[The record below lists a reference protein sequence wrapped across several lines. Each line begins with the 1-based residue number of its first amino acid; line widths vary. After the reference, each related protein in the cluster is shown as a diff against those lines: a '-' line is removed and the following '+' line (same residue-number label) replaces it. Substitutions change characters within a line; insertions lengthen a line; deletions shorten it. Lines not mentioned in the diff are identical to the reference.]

1 MGPKQGPS
9 KKTVQKAKEKIVE
22 DKTFG
27 LKNKNK
33 SKNVQN
39 YIKQVTHQVK
49 GTSEAQERKKQEEK
63 KAALLAKQA
72 MEKQMNELF
81 IAAIIQPKVPL
92 GVDPKTIVCEFF
104 KQATCAKGA
113 RCKFSH
119 DLSVGKK
126 ATKINLYEDDRDAKQ
141 QDKIDDWDQKK
152 LEDVINEKHGQ
163 KVANQTDIVCK
174 YFLDAIEKSQYGW
187 FWTCPNGGKS
197 CKYRHALPPG
207 YVFQTKAEREAAKGK
222 KAEEVSI
229 EEIIEQQRAK
239 LGAGGGTPVTEESFA
254 KWKLEKVA
262 RKAAEEE
269 KRRKEEAK
277 KTGGRGVLSGRALF
291 SYDPSLFRDD
301 DDAAEDEYE
310 VRPDNEDDDDE
321 EKPAYR
327 PVDEAAE
334 KMDASLYMDDVEDNL
349 DELMEEE
356 KGSK

>member
-1 MGPKQGPS
+1 MPPKQQAS
-9 KKTVQKAKEKIVE
+9 KKTVQKAKEKAVE

-39 YIKQVTHQVK
+39 YIKQVAHQVK
-49 GTSEAQERKKQEEK
+49 GTSEREERKKLEEK
-63 KAALLAKQA
+63 KAAQAAKIA

-81 IAAIIQPKVPL
+81 ISAIIQPKVPL

-104 KQATCAKGA
+104 KQATCAKGN

-119 DLSVGKK
+119 DLMVGKK
-126 ATKINLYEDDRDAKQ
+126 ATKINLYEDDRNAKQ
-141 QDKIDDWDQKK
+141 EDKIEDWDQKK

-163 KVANQTDIVCK
+163 KVATQTDIVCK

-187 FWTCPNGGKS
+187 FWTCPNGGKA

-207 YVFQTKAEREAAKGK
+207 YVFQTKAERDAAKSK
-222 KAEEVSI
+222 KVEEVSI

-254 KWKLEKVA
+254 KWKVEKLA

-269 KRRKEEAK
+269 KRRKEDAK
-277 KTGGRGVLSGRALF
+277 KSGGRGILSGRALF
-291 SYDPSLFRDD
+291 SYDPTLFRDD

-310 VRPDNEDDDDE
+310 VQNEDADDE
-321 EKPAYR
+321 SKPAFR
-327 PVDEAAE
+327 GDGVDEAASA
-334 KMDASLYMDDVEDNL
+334 MDASLYLQDADEGNL
-349 DELMEEE
+349 DELMEDE
-356 KGSK
+356 